1 MIQYI
6 NGDIFA
12 GDDDVIIHGCNC
24 MCTMNSGVAKQVR
37 QYYPEAY
44 QADQRTVVGDKLKLG
59 GYSSCEV
66 RHHFHPCK
74 LVTVI
79 NAYTQYDYGYDNKLR
94 FDCAAFELV
103 LQKIKEQFGH
113 LKIAMPKIGAGLA
126 GGDWSIIE
134 KIINKIFNDIIV
146 KVYVV

>member
-6 NGDIFA
+6 NDDMFK

-24 MCTMNSGVAKQVR
+24 MCTMGSGVAKQVR

-44 QADQRTVVGDKLKLG
+44 KVDQCTVVGDKLKLG

-66 RHHFHPCK
+66 RHRFHPCK
-74 LVTVI
+74 LVTII

-94 FDCAAFELV
+94 FDYSALECV
-103 LQKIKEQFGH
+103 LQKIKKQFGY

-126 GGDWSIIE
+126 GGDWKIIE
-134 KIINKIFNDIIV
+134 QIINKVFDDITV
-146 KVYVV
+146 RVYVV